1 MDALS
6 EVFRTVSIESTT
18 CYRIE
23 LTAPWGLQMSAF
35 KGAVFLVILR
45 GSGWL
50 EVEGMEAHMPLVG
63 GDLVLLLN
71 GQPHALR
78 HAPPE
83 RAEESAAQ
91 PMIDFERFLETQAED
106 TSNVFCFDGVGLATT
121 VMYGRFRFT
130 NLPENPLLCASPPLL
145 MIKGED
151 MSAVAWLETT
161 LQFLASEMVSGRPGA
176 ETVINHLASILLAQ
190 VLRAYG
196 ASRECSDPCWLRA
209 LTDPAIGP
217 AMDLIHRHPERLWTV
232 EKLAEQVGVSRT
244 KFFTQFHELVG
255 EPPGKYLTRWRMQ
268 RASQALRQKYM
279 TLSEVANLVGYESE
293 ASFSK
298 AFKQWMGQSPGAY
311 RKQLLG

>member
-6 EVFRTVSIESTT
+6 EVFRTVSIERTT

-23 LTAPWGLQMSAF
+23 LTAPWGLQMAAF

-50 EVEGMEAHMPLVG
+50 EVEGIEAQMPLAG
-63 GDLVLLLN
+63 GDLVLLPN

-78 HAPPE
+78 DAPPE
-83 RAEESAAQ
+83 RAEDPAAY
-91 PMIDFERFLETQAED
+91 PMIDFDRFLETQVED
-106 TSNVFCFDGVGLATT
+106 RSNVFHFAGVGLATT
-121 VMYGRFRFT
+121 VMYGRFCFAS
-130 NLPENPLLCASPPLL
+130 LPENPLLCASPPLL
-145 MIKGED
+145 MIKGEE
-151 MSAVAWLETT
+151 MPTVAWLETT

-196 ASRECSDPCWLRA
+196 ANQECSDRCWLRA

-217 AMDLIHRHPERLWTV
+217 ALDLIHRHPDRLWTV
-232 EKLAEQVGVSRT
+232 ERLAEQVGVSRT

-268 RASQALRQKYM
+268 RASQILRQKHM
-279 TLSEVANLVGYESE
+279 TLNEVAVRVGYESE

-311 RKQLLG
+311 RKQVLG